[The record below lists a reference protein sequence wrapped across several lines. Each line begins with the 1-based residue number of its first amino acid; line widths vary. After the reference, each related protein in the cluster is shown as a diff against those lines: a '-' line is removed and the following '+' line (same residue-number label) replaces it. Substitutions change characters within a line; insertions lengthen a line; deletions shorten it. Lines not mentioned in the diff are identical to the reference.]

1 MLKVLLS
8 GCNGKMGHVVADIC
22 ASDDSVE
29 VVCGLD
35 ISAQSDHVFPVYTS
49 VDEIQEACDVAIDFS
64 NPRALDALLPY
75 CVAKKLPLV
84 VCTTGHSGAQELS
97 MAAAAKDIALFKSGN
112 MTIGINLIAELL
124 KRTAQVLGDGYDVEI
139 IERHHNRKLDAPSG
153 TALML
158 ADAVAQGLAYEPE
171 YIYDR
176 HSERRAR
183 GKHEIGMHS
192 VRGGTIVGEHEVIF
206 AGRDEIIEIKHT
218 ILSREVF
225 AVGAVGAAK
234 FLYECEAPGIYNMND
249 YVVAKANGGQE
260 A

>member
-22 ASDDSVE
+22 AADDALTI
-29 VVCGLD
+29 VCGLD
-35 ISAQSDHVFPVYTS
+35 ISTESDHSFPVYAS
-49 VDEIQEACDVAIDFS
+49 VDAIKETCDVAIDFS
-64 NPRALDALLPY
+64 NPRALDSLLPY
-75 CVAKKLPLV
+75 CVEKKIPLV
-84 VCTTGHSGAQELS
+84 ICTTGHTGEQELR
-97 MAAAAKDIALFKSGN
+97 MAAAAKEIALFKSAN

-124 KRTAQVLGDGYDVEI
+124 KRAAHVLGNAYDVEI

-158 ADAVAQGLAYEPE
+158 ADAVSQGLPYEPE

-176 HSERRAR
+176 HNERRPR
-183 GKHEIGMHS
+183 EKHEIGMHS

-225 AVGAVGAAK
+225 AVGAVRAAK
-234 FLYECEAPGIYNMND
+234 YLCECKEPGIYNMND
-249 YVVAKANGGQE
+249 YVISKTNGGD
-260 A
+260 